1 LDEAVRP
8 LASIANACLMTV
20 ILLSSSLTML
30 GAGAAARAGQAARC
44 VRWVGV
50 TMFLGVLF
58 AALHLREWFAM
69 FHEGWGLGH
78 NPLGGAALVGSTF
91 FGITGLHLLHVVS
104 GVIALGVVAWRFR
117 RGRLAAEH
125 IETVGL
131 YWHFVDLVWM
141 FVFPAGLSPERPLKR
156 RPRHEHEDVR
166 DGVAGHDRPGW
177 RRSVGDVCA
186 SSPGTLLA
194 TLLALALVEA
204 AVALLYFMH
213 LKYERRALL
222 WWTVP
227 LVVFALVMLDHVW
240 PDALRLASLRLH

>member
-1 LDEAVRP
+1 LEESP
-8 LASIANACLMTV
+8 LGIPSHKLAMWLFIMADGATFGAMLFAYGFLRAGTPDWTKPFALWPSIANGCLMTV

-30 GAGAAARAGQAARC
+30 VAGAAARAGRTQQC

-104 GVIALGVVAWRFR
+104 GVIAIGVVAWRFR
-117 RGRLAAEH
+117 RGQLAAAH

-141 FVFPAGLSPERPLKR
+141 FVFPL
-156 RPRHEHEDVR
+156 VY
-166 DGVAGHDRPGW
+166 
-177 RRSVGDVCA
+177 
-186 SSPGTLLA
+186 LLNA
-194 TLLALALVEA
+194 
-204 AVALLYFMH
+204 
-213 LKYERRALL
+213 R
-222 WWTVP
+222 
-227 LVVFALVMLDHVW
+227 
-240 PDALRLASLRLH
+240 